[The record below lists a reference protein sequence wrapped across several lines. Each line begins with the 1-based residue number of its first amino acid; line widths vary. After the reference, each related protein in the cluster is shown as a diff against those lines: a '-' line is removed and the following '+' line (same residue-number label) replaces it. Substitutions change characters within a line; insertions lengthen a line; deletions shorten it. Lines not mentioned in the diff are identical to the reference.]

1 MKITL
6 KDGSVKEYEGSRS
19 VLDIAKDISEGLARA
34 ATSAKVNGDIVDL
47 RKEISEDCELEL
59 LTFDS
64 EDGKGAFWHTTSHI
78 MAQAVKRLYPETKL
92 AIGPSIDNGFYYD
105 LDRET
110 PFVTEDLE
118 KIEAEMKKIVK
129 ENLAIERFTKSR
141 EEAIAYF
148 QENGEPYK
156 VELVEDLP
164 EGLDTTIGDRGVRLS
179 GGQRQRIGIA
189 RALYHDPEIL
199 VFDEA
204 TSALD
209 NDTEAAVMEAVNSF
223 HGKNN
228 GDHCTPFKY
237 H

>member
-6 KDGSVKEYEGSRS
+6 KDGSVKEYEGGRS
-19 VLDIAKDISEGLARA
+19 VLEIAKDISEGLARA

-47 RKEISEDCELEL
+47 RKEISKDCELEL

-78 MAQAVKRLYPETKL
+78 LAQAVKRLYPETKL

-110 PFVTEDLE
+110 PFVAEDLE

-129 ENLAIERFTKSR
+129 ENLAIERFTRSR

-148 QENGEPYK
+148 KE
-156 VELVEDLP
+156 
-164 EGLDTTIGDRGVRLS
+164 
-179 GGQRQRIGIA
+179 RI
-189 RALYHDPEIL
+189 
-199 VFDEA
+199 
-204 TSALD
+204 
-209 NDTEAAVMEAVNSF
+209 
-223 HGKNN
+223 
-228 GDHCTPFKY
+228 C
-237 H
+237 

>member
-6 KDGSVKEYEGSRS
+6 KDGSVKEYEGGRS
-19 VLDIAKDISEGLARA
+19 VLEIAKDISEGLARA

-47 RKEISEDCELEL
+47 RKEISKDCELEL

-78 MAQAVKRLYPETKL
+78 LAQAVKRLYPETKL

-110 PFVTEDLE
+110 PFVAEDLE

-129 ENLAIERFTKSR
+129 ENLAIERFTRSR

-148 QENGEPYK
+148 KENGEPYK

-164 EGLDTTIGDRGVRLS
+164 EGEEISFYRQGEFVDLCAGPHLKIG
-179 GGQRQRIGIA
+179 
-189 RALYHDPEIL
+189 RAH
-199 VFDEA
+199 V
-204 TSALD
+204 
-209 NDTEAAVMEAVNSF
+209 
-223 HGKNN
+223 
-228 GDHCTPFKY
+228 
-237 H
+237 